1 MPAQQIEAKWDVG
14 FVSEDMRL
22 YNRATLAW
30 HMNFIQSIY
39 PGWDPAY
46 AEHLLHRFD
55 LKSQQQI
62 KGFSHGQ
69 QVKAMLLLVL
79 ARRPRLLVLDEPTTG
94 LDAVARTEV
103 LGELMEVL
111 ADEQR
116 TIFFSSHNTQDI
128 EKLSDQITFIDRGR
142 IIYSTDKETFLDRW
156 RRLRL
161 EVPQNVDL
169 PVLSQM
175 VGLQKSGRQAVVTI
189 NGYEPEV
196 ASAYQAAGA
205 IVQKVEN
212 MTLEEIFIANV
223 EHSRKG
229 RKHD

>member
-1 MPAQQIEAKWDVG
+1 
-14 FVSEDMRL
+14 
-22 YNRATLAW
+22 
-30 HMNFIQSIY
+30 
-39 PGWDPAY
+39 
-46 AEHLLHRFD
+46 
-55 LKSQQQI
+55 
-62 KGFSHGQ
+62 
-69 QVKAMLLLVL
+69 MLLLVL

-142 IIYSTDKETFLDRW
+142 IIYSTDKETFLDCW

-175 VGLQKSGRQAVVTI
+175 VGLQKSDRQAVVTI

-205 IVQKVEN
+205 TVQKVEN

-223 EHSRKG
+223 ENSRKG